1 MTRTARAL
9 LLLLLLILALLSAP
23 ALAVDAPTDT
33 PQLKLTSPAFL
44 NAKPI
49 PTTYSCD
56 GDDLNPPLSISGVP
70 RETKS
75 LVLIMDD
82 PDAPGGVWVH
92 WLLWNID
99 PGTTRIPKG
108 SVPAGAQ
115 QGLNSWQRKGYR
127 GPCPP
132 PGTHRYFFRLYA
144 LKERLDLPGSA
155 NRKDLDRVMEG
166 KVLARSELLGIYSR
180 K

>member
-1 MTRTARAL
+1 MTHTVRTFL
-9 LLLLLLILALLSAP
+9 LLLPILALLSAP
-23 ALAVDAPTDT
+23 TFASDAPTVT

-44 NAKPI
+44 NAQPI
-49 PTTYSCD
+49 PRTYSCD
-56 GDDLNPPLSISGVP
+56 GADLNPPLAISGVP
-70 RETKS
+70 KEAKS

-99 PGTTRIPKG
+99 PATVRIAKG
-108 SVPAGAQ
+108 SIPAGAL
-115 QGLNSWQRKGYR
+115 QGLNGWQRKGYR

-132 PGTHRYFFRLYA
+132 PGTHHYHFRLYA

-155 NRKDLDRVMEG
+155 NRNDLDRVMEG
-166 KVLARSELLGIYSR
+166 KILAGCELVGIYSR